1 MKEKRY
7 NKIKNTIIAS
17 ASSGL
22 LAGMFLV
29 GGINSVYAES
39 FNKTIP
45 VYTNKKTAELKT
57 ATKSKQDFS
66 KKHARGWR
74 KNTI

>member
-7 NKIKNTIIAS
+7 NKIKNTIIAG

-29 GGINSVYAES
+29 GGINTVYAES

-45 VYTNKKTAELKT
+45 VYTHKKTAELKT
-57 ATKSKQDFS
+57 TTKSNENSS
-66 KKHARGWR
+66 KKQVRGWR
-74 KNTI
+74 KNAI